1 MVGLDSV
8 KHLVLHVGAHKT
20 GTTLVQKALR
30 ANGEAFAK
38 RGYDVLNRN
47 EYEDLTEGYHSR
59 WRRQG
64 ASLGNVTKAF
74 EMVRDAATHDSLIIS
89 HEDLLASVHSFRTGP
104 LYAPADNILRIA
116 HKVLEPERTT
126 VLLYVRRQDRFV
138 ESSYLQTVR
147 MGSTKTF
154 AKFMEPVLTEN
165 LRWDR
170 LVEKIKDSVPADAD
184 VRVNYFESIKELRSR
199 PFIREFFEQTG
210 VGVLP
215 KFPFNT
221 DAVNRGYSDAA
232 LKLALVGNAELETG
246 DRRKM
251 RLFLDANFSNV
262 THPSPLLLTAE
273 QREEMLAA
281 LAPSNKA
288 LHEMITGGL
297 SKDAVD
303 LKVNAG
309 ESPYLPSGK

>member
-1 MVGLDSV
+1 M

-20 GTTLVQKALR
+20 GTTLVQKALQTNR
-30 ANGEAFAK
+30 EAFAK
-38 RGYDVLNRN
+38 RGYDVLVRN
-47 EYEDLTEGYHSR
+47 EYENLTEGYHSR
-59 WRRQG
+59 WRRQAG
-64 ASLGNVTKAF
+64 SLGNVTKAF
-74 EMVRDAATHDSLIIS
+74 EMVRDAATHDSLVIS

-104 LYAPADNILRIA
+104 LYAPADNVLRIA

-147 MGSTKTF
+147 VGSTKSF
-154 AKFMEPVLTEN
+154 AEFMEPVTTEN
-165 LRWDR
+165 LRWDS
-170 LVEKIKDSVPADAD
+170 LVEKIKESIPADSE
-184 VRVNYFESIKELRSR
+184 VRVNYFEGIKELRSR
-199 PFIREFFEQTG
+199 PFVREFFQQTG
-210 VGVLP
+210 VGVVP

-221 DAVNRGYSDAA
+221 EAVNRGYSEAA
-232 LKLALVGNAELETG
+232 LKLALVGNGELETG
-246 DRRKM
+246 DRRKL

-262 THPSPLLLTAE
+262 THPSPLLLTKE